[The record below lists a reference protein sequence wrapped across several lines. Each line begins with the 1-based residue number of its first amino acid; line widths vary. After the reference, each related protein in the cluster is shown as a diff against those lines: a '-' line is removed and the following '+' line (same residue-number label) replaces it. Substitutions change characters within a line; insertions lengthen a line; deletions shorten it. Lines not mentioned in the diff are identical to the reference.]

1 MAMTIAE
8 KVSYIKGLAEG
19 MKLDDSTNEGKV
31 LNAII
36 DVLGDIALNIE
47 DIDSDLADVTDVV
60 SDLEDAVYDLED
72 EVYCDDDCDCC
83 DDDCCCDDDDCCCDE
98 DEYPLFFEVTC
109 PACENT
115 ITIDED
121 VLNLGTIQCPNCGEM
136 LEFDLDDIEEEDEE
150 SEEE

>member
-47 DIDSDLADVTDVV
+47 EIDSDLADVTDVV
-60 SDLEDAVYDLED
+60 ADLEESVYELED
-72 EVYCDDDCDCC
+72 ELYGDDCDCDC
-83 DDDCCCDDDDCCCDE
+83 DCDDCCCDE
-98 DEYPLFFEVTC
+98 DMYEITC
-109 PACENT
+109 PSCNNT
-115 ITIDED
+115 ITADFD
-121 VLNLGTIQCPNCGEM
+121 VISEGSIACPNCGET
-136 LEFDLDDIEEEDEE
+136 LEFDLSALEDCDCCDCE
-150 SEEE
+150 